1 MSSSFQETT
10 LDNGLRIVAETSSS
24 AVSAAIGFFVKT
36 GARDEVASLMGVSHF
51 LEHMMFKGTD
61 TRSAEQVD
69 LAFDDLGAQHNAF
82 TSSEMTAF
90 WGASLP
96 ESIVE
101 VHDILADILRPALRQ
116 EDFDAEKN
124 VILEEIAMYEDQ
136 PFWVLYEQA
145 MEQYYGSHPLGF
157 RVLGTPETI
166 KNMQRDSMQEYFDH
180 RYSADNTIIT
190 MSGNIDFDAMVETI
204 TNRCGAWQKTGAT
217 REQVAVSRTG
227 GICEVTIPQLR
238 QHYVIMAMPS
248 VTAQDELRY
257 ASTALASILGGGDG
271 SRLYWSL
278 VDKGLAEEAGAN
290 VDPSDG
296 YGEQLAY
303 AVCTPENAKQVT
315 EILQDELSNITS
327 ELTEADLARV
337 VAKAATSAAVGSEIP
352 AGRMQRLGSLLTT
365 TGIYSSLEEE
375 LQKLESLVIDDL
387 REAAAAFPW
396 EPLLVASTKH

>member
-1 MSSSFQETT
+1 MSSGFQETT

-24 AVSAAIGFFVKT
+24 AASAAIGFFVKT
-36 GARDEVASLMGVSHF
+36 GARDEVAPLMGVSHF
-51 LEHMMFKGTD
+51 LEHMMFKGTN

-116 EDFDAEKN
+116 EDFDAEKS

-145 MEQYYGSHPLGF
+145 MEQYYGDHPLGF

-190 MSGNIDFDAMVETI
+190 MTGNIDFDAMVETI
-204 TNRCGAWQKTGAT
+204 TNKCGAWKQTGAT
-217 REQVAVSRTG
+217 REQVAVTRSG
-227 GICEVTIPQLR
+227 GNCEVTIPQLR

-257 ASTALASILGGGDG
+257 ASVALASILGGGDG

-290 VDPSDG
+290 VDLSDG

-303 AVCTPENAKQVT
+303 AVCTPENARQVT

-327 ELTEADLARV
+327 ELTKADLARV

>member
-157 RVLGTPETI
+157 RVLGTLETI

-190 MSGNIDFDAMVETI
+190 MTGNIDFDAMVETI
-204 TNRCGAWQKTGAT
+204 TNKCGAWQKTGAT

-238 QHYVIMAMPS
+238 QHYVIMVMPS

>member
-387 REAAAAFPW
+387 REAAASFPW
-396 EPLLVASTKH
+396 KPLLVASTKH

>member
-1 MSSSFQETT
+1 LSSVYKETT
-10 LDNGLRIVAETSSS
+10 LDNGLRLVAEVSES
-24 AVSAAIGFFVKT
+24 AASAAIGFFVKT
-36 GARDEVASLMGVSHF
+36 GARDEEAPLMGVSHF

-61 TRSAEQVD
+61 SRSAEQVD

-124 VILEEIAMYEDQ
+124 VILEEIAMYDDQ

-145 MEQYYGSHPLGF
+145 MERYYGDHPLGF

-166 KNMQRDSMQEYFDH
+166 QNMQRDSMQAYFDH
-180 RYSADNTIIT
+180 RYSADNTIVAMT
-190 MSGNIDFDAMVETI
+190 GNIDFDAMVETVSSQSG
-204 TNRCGAWQKTGAT
+204 TWEKTGAT
-217 REQVAVSRTG
+217 RGPVHVARNAG
-227 GICEVTIPQLR
+227 NCEVVIPDLR
-238 QHYVIMAMPS
+238 QHYVIMAMQG

-257 ASTALASILGGGDG
+257 ASAALASILGGGDG

-278 VDKGLAEEAGAN
+278 VDKGLAEEAGAS

-303 AVCTPENAKQVT
+303 AVCAPENASQVT
-315 EILQDELSNITS
+315 EILQEELSNITS
-327 ELTEADLARV
+327 ALTEADLTRV
-337 VAKAATSAAVGSEIP
+337 VAKAATAAAVGSELP

-365 TGIYSSLEEE
+365 TGVYSSLEEE
-375 LQKLESLVIDDL
+375 LQKLESLTL
-387 REAAAAFPW
+387 SNLKEAAEAFPW
-396 EPLLVASTKH
+396 EPLLVASTKS

>member
-1 MSSSFQETT
+1 MSSGFKETT
-10 LDNGLRIVAETSSS
+10 LDNGLRIVAETSTS
-24 AVSAAIGFFVKT
+24 AASAAIGFFVKT
-36 GARDEVASLMGVSHF
+36 GARDEEAPLMGVSHF

-61 TRSAEQVD
+61 TRTAEQVD

-116 EDFDAEKN
+116 EDFDAEKS
-124 VILEEIAMYEDQ
+124 VILEEIAMYDDQ

-145 MEQYYGSHPLGF
+145 MEHYYGNHSLGF

-166 KNMQRDSMQEYFDH
+166 NNMQRDAMQTYFDD
-180 RYSADNTIIT
+180 RYSADNTIVAL
-190 MSGNIDFDAMVETI
+190 SGNIDFDAMVETI
-204 TNRCGAWQKTGAT
+204 ANKCGEWKRTGAT
-217 REQVAVSRTG
+217 RGPVNVVRNSGTR
-227 GICEVTIPQLR
+227 EVVIPELR
-238 QHYVIMAMPS
+238 QHYVIMAMAGAS
-248 VTAQDELRY
+248 AQDDIRY
-257 ASTALASILGGGDG
+257 ASATLASILGGGDG

-303 AVCTPENAKQVT
+303 AVCAPENAVRVS
-315 EILQDELSNITS
+315 EVLQDELSKIS
-327 ELTEADLARV
+327 SALTQADLDRV
-337 VAKAATSAAVGSEIP
+337 VAKAATAAAVGSELP

-365 TGIYSSLEEE
+365 TGVYSSLEEE
-375 LQKLESLVIDDL
+375 LQKLEALTLGDL
-387 REAAAAFPW
+387 KAAAEAFPW

>member
-157 RVLGTPETI
+157 RVLGTLETI

-238 QHYVIMAMPS
+238 QHYVIMVMPS

-337 VAKAATSAAVGSEIP
+337 VAKATTSAAVGSEIP

>member
-1 MSSSFQETT
+1 LSSSFQETT

-116 EDFDAEKN
+116 EDFDAEKS

-190 MSGNIDFDAMVETI
+190 MTGNIDFDAMVETI

>member
-1 MSSSFQETT
+1 LSSSFQETT

-116 EDFDAEKN
+116 EDFDAEKS

-190 MSGNIDFDAMVETI
+190 MTGNIDFDAMVETI

-337 VAKAATSAAVGSEIP
+337 VAKAVTSAAVGSEIP

>member
-1 MSSSFQETT
+1 LSSVYKETT
-10 LDNGLRIVAETSSS
+10 LDNGLRLVAEVSES
-24 AVSAAIGFFVKT
+24 AASAAIGFFVKT
-36 GARDEVASLMGVSHF
+36 GARDEEAPLMGVSHF

-61 TRSAEQVD
+61 SRSAEQVD

-124 VILEEIAMYEDQ
+124 VILEEIAMYDDQ

-145 MEQYYGSHPLGF
+145 MERYYGDHPLGF

-166 KNMQRDSMQEYFDH
+166 QNMQRDSMQAYFDH
-180 RYSADNTIIT
+180 RYSADNTIVAMT
-190 MSGNIDFDAMVETI
+190 GNIDFDAMVETVSSQSG
-204 TNRCGAWQKTGAT
+204 TWEKTGAT
-217 REQVAVSRTG
+217 RGPVHVARNAG
-227 GICEVTIPQLR
+227 NCEVVIPDLR
-238 QHYVIMAMPS
+238 QHYVIMAMQG

-257 ASTALASILGGGDG
+257 ASAALASILGGGDG

-278 VDKGLAEEAGAN
+278 VDKGLAEEAGASI
-290 VDPSDG
+290 DPSDG

-303 AVCTPENAKQVT
+303 AVCAPENASQVT
-315 EILQDELSNITS
+315 EILQEELSNITS
-327 ELTEADLARV
+327 ALTEADLTRV
-337 VAKAATSAAVGSEIP
+337 VAKAATAAAVGSELP

-365 TGIYSSLEEE
+365 TGVYSSLEEE
-375 LQKLESLVIDDL
+375 LQKLESLTL
-387 REAAAAFPW
+387 SNLKEAAEAFPW
-396 EPLLVASTKH
+396 EPLLVASTKS

>member
-116 EDFDAEKN
+116 EDFDAEKS

-180 RYSADNTIIT
+180 LYSADNTIIT
-190 MSGNIDFDAMVETI
+190 MTGNIDFDAMVETI
-204 TNRCGAWQKTGAT
+204 TNKCGAWQQTGAT

-327 ELTEADLARV
+327 ELTETDLARV

>member
-1 MSSSFQETT
+1 MSSVYKETT
-10 LDNGLRIVAETSSS
+10 LDNGLRLVAEVSES
-24 AVSAAIGFFVKT
+24 AASAAIGFFVKT
-36 GARDEVASLMGVSHF
+36 GARDEEAPLMGVSHF

-61 TRSAEQVD
+61 SRSAEQVD

-124 VILEEIAMYEDQ
+124 VILEEIAMYDDQ

-145 MEQYYGSHPLGF
+145 MERYYGDHPLGF

-166 KNMQRDSMQEYFDH
+166 QNMQRDSMQAYFDH
-180 RYSADNTIIT
+180 RYSADNTIVAMT
-190 MSGNIDFDAMVETI
+190 GNIDFDAMVETVSSQSG
-204 TNRCGAWQKTGAT
+204 TWEKTGAT
-217 REQVAVSRTG
+217 RGPVHVARNAG
-227 GICEVTIPQLR
+227 NCEVVIPDLR
-238 QHYVIMAMPS
+238 QHYVIMAMQG

-257 ASTALASILGGGDG
+257 ASAALASILGGGDG

-278 VDKGLAEEAGAN
+278 VDKGLAEEAGASI
-290 VDPSDG
+290 DPSDG

-303 AVCTPENAKQVT
+303 AVCAPENASQVT
-315 EILQDELSNITS
+315 EILQEELSNITS
-327 ELTEADLARV
+327 ALTEADLTRV
-337 VAKAATSAAVGSEIP
+337 VAKAATAAAVGSELP

-365 TGIYSSLEEE
+365 TGVYSSLEEE
-375 LQKLESLVIDDL
+375 LQKLESLTL
-387 REAAAAFPW
+387 SNLKEAAEAFPW
-396 EPLLVASTKH
+396 EPLLVASTKS

>member
-96 ESIVE
+96 ESIIE

>member
-116 EDFDAEKN
+116 EDFDAEKS

-190 MSGNIDFDAMVETI
+190 MTGNIDFDAMVETI
-204 TNRCGAWQKTGAT
+204 TNKCGAWQQTGAT

-337 VAKAATSAAVGSEIP
+337 VAKATTSAAVGSEIP

>member
-1 MSSSFQETT
+1 LSSSFQETT

>member
-1 MSSSFQETT
+1 
-10 LDNGLRIVAETSSS
+10 
-24 AVSAAIGFFVKT
+24 
-36 GARDEVASLMGVSHF
+36 
-51 LEHMMFKGTD
+51 
-61 TRSAEQVD
+61 
-69 LAFDDLGAQHNAF
+69 
-82 TSSEMTAF
+82 
-90 WGASLP
+90 
-96 ESIVE
+96 
-101 VHDILADILRPALRQ
+101 
-116 EDFDAEKN
+116 
-124 VILEEIAMYEDQ
+124 
-136 PFWVLYEQA
+136 
-145 MEQYYGSHPLGF
+145 
-157 RVLGTPETI
+157 
-166 KNMQRDSMQEYFDH
+166 MQRVSMQEYFDH

-190 MSGNIDFDAMVETI
+190 MTGNIDFDAMVETI
-204 TNRCGAWQKTGAT
+204 TNKCGAWQQTGAT
-217 REQVAVSRTG
+217 REQVAVSRSG
-227 GICEVTIPQLR
+227 GNCEVTIPQLH

-290 VDPSDG
+290 VDPGDG

>member
-1 MSSSFQETT
+1 LSSSFQETT

-116 EDFDAEKN
+116 EDFDAEKS

>member
-116 EDFDAEKN
+116 EDFDAEKS

-166 KNMQRDSMQEYFDH
+166 KNMQRESMQEYFDH

-190 MSGNIDFDAMVETI
+190 MTGNIDFDAMVETI
-204 TNRCGAWQKTGAT
+204 TNKCGAWQKTGAT

>member
-1 MSSSFQETT
+1 LSSSFQETT

-204 TNRCGAWQKTGAT
+204 TNKCGAWQKTGAT

>member
-1 MSSSFQETT
+1 LSSGFIETT
-10 LDNGLRIVAETSSS
+10 LDNGLRIVAETSTG
-24 AVSAAIGFFVKT
+24 AASAAIGFFVKT
-36 GARDEVASLMGVSHF
+36 GARDEEAPLMGVSHF
-51 LEHMMFKGTD
+51 LEHMMFKGTNSR
-61 TRSAEQVD
+61 TAEQVD

-116 EDFDAEKN
+116 EDFDAEKS
-124 VILEEIAMYEDQ
+124 VILEEIAMYDDQ
-136 PFWVLYEQA
+136 PFWVLYEQS
-145 MEQYYGSHPLGF
+145 MEKYYGNHPLGF

-166 KNMQRDSMQEYFDH
+166 NNMQRDSMKKYFDE
-180 RYSADNTIIT
+180 RYSADNMIVALT
-190 MSGNIDFDAMVETI
+190 GNIDFDAMVETI
-204 TNRCGAWQKTGAT
+204 ANKCGAWKRTGAT
-217 REQVAVSRTG
+217 RGPVDVSRSTG
-227 GICEVTIPQLR
+227 TCEVVIPDLR

-257 ASTALASILGGGDG
+257 AAAALASILGGGDG

-278 VDKGLAEEAGAN
+278 VEKGLAEEAGSN

-303 AVCTPENAKQVT
+303 AVCAPKNAVEVT
-315 EILQDELSNITS
+315 EILQEELSKITLS
-327 ELTEADLARV
+327 LTDADLERV
-337 VAKAATSAAVGSEIP
+337 VAKSATAAAVSSEIP

-365 TGIYSSLEEE
+365 TGEYISLEDE
-375 LQKLESLVIDDL
+375 LQKLESLTLDDL
-387 REAAAAFPW
+387 KKAAEAFPW

>member
-116 EDFDAEKN
+116 EDFDAEKS

-204 TNRCGAWQKTGAT
+204 TNKCGAWQKTGAT

>member
-1 MSSSFQETT
+1 LSSSFQETT

-116 EDFDAEKN
+116 EDFDAEKS

-204 TNRCGAWQKTGAT
+204 TNKCGAWQKTGAT

>member
-204 TNRCGAWQKTGAT
+204 TNKCGAWQKTGAT

-396 EPLLVASTKH
+396 KPLLVASTKH

>member
-1 MSSSFQETT
+1 MSSVYKEIT
-10 LDNGLRIVAETSSS
+10 LDNGLRIAAEISEG
-24 AVSAAIGFFVKT
+24 AASAAIGFFVKT
-36 GARDEVASLMGVSHF
+36 GARDEEAPLMGVSHF

-61 TRSAEQVD
+61 SRSAEQVD

-124 VILEEIAMYEDQ
+124 VILEEIAMYDDQ

-145 MEQYYGSHPLGF
+145 MERYYGDHPLGF

-166 KNMQRDSMQEYFDH
+166 QNMQRDSMQAYFDH
-180 RYSADNTIIT
+180 RYSADNTIVAMT
-190 MSGNIDFDAMVETI
+190 GNIDFDAMVETVSSQSG
-204 TNRCGAWQKTGAT
+204 TWEKTGAT
-217 REQVAVSRTG
+217 RGPVHVARNAG
-227 GICEVTIPQLR
+227 NCEVVIPDLR
-238 QHYVIMAMPS
+238 QHYVIMAMQG

-257 ASTALASILGGGDG
+257 ASAALASILGGGDG

-278 VDKGLAEEAGAN
+278 VDKGLAEEAGAS

-303 AVCTPENAKQVT
+303 AVCAPENASQVT
-315 EILQDELSNITS
+315 EILQEELSNITS
-327 ELTEADLARV
+327 ALTEADLTRV
-337 VAKAATSAAVGSEIP
+337 VAKAATAAAVGSELP

-365 TGIYSSLEEE
+365 TGVYSSLEEE
-375 LQKLESLVIDDL
+375 LQKLESLTL
-387 REAAAAFPW
+387 SNLKEAAEAFPW
-396 EPLLVASTKH
+396 EPLLVASTKS

>member
-1 MSSSFQETT
+1 MSSVYKETT
-10 LDNGLRIVAETSSS
+10 LDNGLRLVAEVSES
-24 AVSAAIGFFVKT
+24 AASAAIGFFVKT
-36 GARDEVASLMGVSHF
+36 GARDEEAPLMGVSHF

-61 TRSAEQVD
+61 SRSAEQVD

-124 VILEEIAMYEDQ
+124 VILEEIAMYDDQ

-145 MEQYYGSHPLGF
+145 MERYYGDHPLGF

-166 KNMQRDSMQEYFDH
+166 QNMQRDSMQAYFDH
-180 RYSADNTIIT
+180 RYSADNTIVAMT
-190 MSGNIDFDAMVETI
+190 GNIDFDAMVETVSSQSG
-204 TNRCGAWQKTGAT
+204 TWEKTGAT
-217 REQVAVSRTG
+217 RGPVHVARNAG
-227 GICEVTIPQLR
+227 NCEVVIPDLR
-238 QHYVIMAMPS
+238 QHYVIMAMQG

-257 ASTALASILGGGDG
+257 ASAALASILGGGDG

-278 VDKGLAEEAGAN
+278 VDKGLAEEAGAS

-303 AVCTPENAKQVT
+303 AVCAPENASQVT
-315 EILQDELSNITS
+315 EILQEELSNITS
-327 ELTEADLARV
+327 ALTEADLTRV
-337 VAKAATSAAVGSEIP
+337 VAKAATAAAVGSELP

-365 TGIYSSLEEE
+365 TGVYSSLEEE
-375 LQKLESLVIDDL
+375 LQKLESLTL
-387 REAAAAFPW
+387 SNLKEAAEAFPW
-396 EPLLVASTKH
+396 EPLLVASTKS

>member
-96 ESIVE
+96 ESIIE

-190 MSGNIDFDAMVETI
+190 MTGNIDFDAMVETI